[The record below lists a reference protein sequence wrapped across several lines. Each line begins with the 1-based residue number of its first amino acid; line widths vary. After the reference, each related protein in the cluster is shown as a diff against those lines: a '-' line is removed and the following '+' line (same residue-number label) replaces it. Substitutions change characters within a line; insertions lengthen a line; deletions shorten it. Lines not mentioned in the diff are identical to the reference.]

1 MTVKQFAYLA
11 VGGIFAV
18 VAFHVPNPSNS
29 FFITAVKYTLVP
41 LFGLTGAAFAFMPL
55 EGRPLDTMVSNF
67 VKALFKPN
75 QFVYVKTGGNL
86 AFLHASSQIQ
96 QAIQAQSASVL
107 AGTSAPVHDPLREQK
122 LQALLNQIHTRA
134 SPVARTEADQKEQ
147 QYLQSLFGSAPGT
160 IQRPST
166 SSGQGPASQG
176 TGQYP
181 ASPPTPV
188 SSALHTTL
196 SAIAPIAAPKL
207 PPPPLTQPPTPS
219 PAQTTTAQTPLPPLT
234 PPSSAAPDA
243 ATDITPDMARALG
256 LPHLPDT
263 PNLIIGIIKDA
274 RGNVLSGILV
284 DVKDKDGNPI
294 RAFKTNVLG
303 QFVSAT
309 PLANGTYTVD
319 FEDPKGQNKFTSI
332 SLTADGTILQP
343 IIVISVDAREELR
356 KELFG

>member
-1 MTVKQFAYLA
+1 MENHPIPQDVTGFQFKLIGSMTVKQFAYVAL
-11 VGGIFAV
+11 GGIFAV
-18 VAFHVPNPSNS
+18 IAFHVPNPSNS
-29 FFITAVKYTLVP
+29 FFITAVKYTLIP
-41 LFGLTGAAFAFMPL
+41 IFGLSGAAFAFMPL
-55 EGRPLDTMVSNF
+55 EGRPLDTMVANF

-96 QAIQAQSASVL
+96 QAIQAQGAASTGRTP
-107 AGTSAPVHDPLREQK
+107 AAHDASREQK
-122 LQALLNQIHTRA
+122 LQALLNQVHTR
-134 SPVARTEADQKEQ
+134 SIPVARTEVDQKEQ
-147 QYLQSLFGSAPGT
+147 QYLQSLFGSAPPPPPP
-160 IQRPST
+160 PSA
-166 SSGQGPASQG
+166 SSVIP
-176 TGQYP
+176 
-181 ASPPTPV
+181 
-188 SSALHTTL
+188 
-196 SAIAPIAAPKL
+196 APITAPKL
-207 PPPPLTQPPTPS
+207 PPLPASNAASPTTQPAQQTPAQQAPS
-219 PAQTTTAQTPLPPLT
+219 PVPA
-234 PPSSAAPDA
+234 D

-309 PLANGTYTVD
+309 PLANGTYAVD

-343 IIVISVDAREELR
+343 IIVVSVDAREELR